1 MAKVIK
7 STKFKKSQRLVTSN
21 LSLEE
26 RLQVIANLVVDRII
40 EEQRN
45 GTLRMKTRTNK

>member
-1 MAKVIK
+1 MTKVIK
-7 STKFKKSQRLVTSN
+7 ATKIKEFKRPVTSN

-40 EEQRN
+40 EEQQN
-45 GTLRMKTRTNK
+45 GTLRMRTQANK